1 MIVSCKMTQCPYH
14 DERGYCAKSTVV
26 GIDQMGM
33 CSVLWRRGQQ
43 KQLIMP
49 FTKELYPK
57 DPITIIDAEIVVP
70 DVIEEEKE
78 EATESRSEDPTNSTA
93 AQEDNL
99 K

>member
-14 DERGYCAKSTVV
+14 DERGYCAKPAVV

-43 KQLIMP
+43 RQLIMP
-49 FTKELYPK
+49 FTEELYPK
-57 DPITIIDAEIVVP
+57 DPITIIDAETVIP

-78 EATESRSEDPTNSTA
+78 EATGSRSEDPTNGTA
-93 AQEDNL
+93 AQQDGI
-99 K
+99 

>member
-43 KQLIMP
+43 RQLMMP
-49 FTKELYPK
+49 FTEELYPK
-57 DPITIIDAEIVVP
+57 DPITIIDAETVVP
-70 DVIEEEKE
+70 DVIKEEKK
-78 EATESRSEDPTNSTA
+78 EATESRSEDPTNDTA
-93 AQEDNL
+93 AQEDDL

>member
-43 KQLIMP
+43 KQLMMP
-49 FTKELYPK
+49 FTEELYPK
-57 DPITIIDAEIVVP
+57 DPITIIDAEIAVP
-70 DVIEEEKE
+70 DVIKEEKE
-78 EATESRSEDPTNSTA
+78 EATENRSEDPINGTA
-93 AQEDNL
+93 AQQDGI
-99 K
+99 